1 MLPDLV
7 SVLAEEILGE
17 VRKLKGFDVRNAV
30 YVDDINS
37 GPVAGS
43 RTWNFQVARPS
54 VAPGGYSGG
63 AYRQGVFARVAL
75 FASEAMDLRR
85 ESSAAQTRLG
95 EKAVEIRQVLEG
107 FYGAELNIP
116 WFGMTGPS
124 EVRVWKAK
132 DATMGLF
139 WVDWTLRAEK
149 WDTLTAF
156 ATA

>member
-7 SVLAEEILGE
+7 SVLAEEILDE

-37 GPVAGS
+37 GPVSGS

-54 VAPGGYSGG
+54 VAPGAYSGG
-63 AYRQGVFARVAL
+63 AYRQAVSARVAL
-75 FASEAMDLRR
+75 FASEAKDLRR
-85 ESSAAQTRLG
+85 ESSAAQARLG

-107 FYGAELNIP
+107 FYGSELNIP

-132 DATMGLF
+132 DATTGLF

>member
-1 MLPDLV
+1 MLPDLA
-7 SVLAEEILGE
+7 SVLAEEILVV
-17 VRKLKGFDVRNAV
+17 VRKLDGFDQRNAV

-63 AYRQGVFARVAL
+63 AYRQAVFVRVAL
-75 FASEAMDLRR
+75 FASEAKDLRR
-85 ESSAAQTRLG
+85 ESSAAQARLG

-124 EVRVWKAK
+124 EVRVWQAR
-132 DATMGLF
+132 DAAMGLF

-156 ATA
+156 VTA